1 MSGGEGNGGKKN
13 SGEGDGGKGCK
24 ARQEGSHWPLVQLN
38 SSIIPVGKAA
48 SQLSDNSYR
57 DGFVASP
64 LLLFR
69 HHASIIPCPPLPSD
83 VKYEESLRLELTII
97 SSQIA
102 TAGEENCRSPSF
114 LRQNQSVLPSLPSG
128 IRNMR
133 SEDQQQHEAVN
144 DLCALLLTALR
155 SPLIPIPFAGTDS
168 PVAPA
173 IQSGLRRDP
182 AASGRLPPMS
192 PSGMASLMLGIS
204 LSLMFCGS
212 VAFVIGF
219 VMMPWV
225 LSMAMLLYFLG
236 IVYSVFGM
244 CKAALISPAS
254 SPPR

>member
-1 MSGGEGNGGKKN
+1 MNVTSETCSCVRTLSALPTHLLCN
-13 SGEGDGGKGCK
+13 SGDISSSLLISTPKPTDWLLRHYSSS
-24 ARQEGSHWPLVQLN
+24 ATTPPSSLVPL
-38 SSIIPVGKAA
+38 
-48 SQLSDNSYR
+48 
-57 DGFVASP
+57 
-64 LLLFR
+64 
-69 HHASIIPCPPLPSD
+69 LPSD

-102 TAGEENCRSPSF
+102 TAGEENRSSPRF
-114 LRQNQSVLPSLPSG
+114 LRQNQSALPSRALGLRS
-128 IRNMR
+128 MR

-144 DLCALLLTALR
+144 DLCALLWTALR
-155 SPLIPIPFAGTDS
+155 SPPIPIPFAGTDS

-219 VMMPWV
+219 MMMPWV